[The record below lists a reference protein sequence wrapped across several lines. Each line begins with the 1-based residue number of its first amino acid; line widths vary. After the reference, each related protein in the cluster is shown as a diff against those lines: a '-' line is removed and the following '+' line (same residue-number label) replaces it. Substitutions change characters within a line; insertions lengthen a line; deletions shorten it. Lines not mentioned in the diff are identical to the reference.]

1 MQNLKTK
8 SHTLPGLYFNRRQ
21 SPNSPI
27 YPNRE
32 LRRDSGT
39 AVPSP
44 GSERRARSTAV
55 WDSIHWE
62 TGHRG
67 RICNSVSYK
76 QLACNAIQACN
87 STSYLISSLII
98 AMLTVYIYYSQVI
111 LTKTWKAVII
121 LILQITK
128 LSLKEV

>member
-8 SHTLPGLYFNRRQ
+8 SHSLPGLYFNRRQ

-55 WDSIHWE
+55 
-62 TGHRG
+62 
-67 RICNSVSYK
+67 
-76 QLACNAIQACN
+76 
-87 STSYLISSLII
+87 
-98 AMLTVYIYYSQVI
+98 
-111 LTKTWKAVII
+111 
-121 LILQITK
+121 
-128 LSLKEV
+128 